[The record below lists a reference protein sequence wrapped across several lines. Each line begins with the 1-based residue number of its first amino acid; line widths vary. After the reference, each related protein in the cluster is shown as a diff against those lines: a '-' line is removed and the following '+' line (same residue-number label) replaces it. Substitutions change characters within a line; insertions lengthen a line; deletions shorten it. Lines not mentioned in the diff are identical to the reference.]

1 METIAISIF
10 GNRISSRLDVSEKL
24 MIVTTEN
31 DKIKTRDTILLE
43 STNLFKK
50 LEALLKLKPDVLI
63 CGGLTK
69 LCSKKLKNYNI
80 KVIPWIQGDIDL
92 ILKLYLEGLLTKKDN
107 EVSN

>member
-43 STNLFKK
+43 STDILKK
-50 LEALLKLKPDVLI
+50 LEVLLKLNPDVLI

-69 LCSKKLKNYNI
+69 LCKKKLKNYNI
-80 KVIPWIQGDIDL
+80 KVIPWVQGDIDH
-92 ILKLYLEGLLTKKDN
+92 ILKLYFDGLLTKENKRVFN
-107 EVSN
+107 